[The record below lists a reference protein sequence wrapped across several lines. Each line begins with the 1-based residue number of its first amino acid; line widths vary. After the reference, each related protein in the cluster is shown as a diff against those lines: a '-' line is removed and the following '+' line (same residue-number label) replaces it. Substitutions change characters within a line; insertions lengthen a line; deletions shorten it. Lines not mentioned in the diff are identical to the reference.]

1 MASSVT
7 NPSSTVGSDIQKNVA
22 FPYAIT
28 TLGLTDGAAYTEH
41 VRQLIRQVLL
51 TSPGER
57 VNQPLF
63 GCDLRRMVFDA
74 RRNELA
80 IATET
85 LVHGALQRWL
95 GDIIHVQSLS
105 LSLGDDSVSV
115 DLRYIENRTQKSW
128 FVRFIT

>member
-1 MASSVT
+1 MS
-7 NPSSTVGSDIQKNVA
+7 SSTPPAAGSIMQKNVA

-28 TLGLTDGAAYTEH
+28 ALGLTDGAAYTEH
-41 VRQLIRQVLL
+41 VQQLIRQLLL

-63 GCDLRRMVFDA
+63 GCELRRMVFDV

-80 IATET
+80 TATET
-85 LVHGALQRWL
+85 LVHGALERWL
-95 GDIIHVQSLS
+95 GDVIHVQSLAIS
-105 LSLGDDSVSV
+105 LAEDSVTV

-128 FVRFIT
+128 FVRFIS